1 MGKVREMKEYFGAR
15 ATCLNRKARVQ
26 LPYMAGAL
34 GRHRV
39 TLHVD
44 DDDPSLLEMV
54 FGGQARYRRDIAEIQ
69 RRYGGDTDEI
79 RRRYG
84 GDTAEILLTPG

>member
-39 TLHVD
+39 TLDVD
-44 DDDPSLLEMV
+44 ADDSSLLEMV
-54 FGGQARYRRDIAEIQ
+54 FGGQARYRRD
-69 RRYGGDTDEI
+69 
-79 RRRYG
+79 
-84 GDTAEILLTPG
+84 TAEIRTRYSGEHHDITPN